1 MTLDELNRLPSS
13 RAAAEFTRCCGSSRW
28 ATAMAKARPFAQ
40 FDAMVQKGDEIWE
53 SLGKTDWIEAF
64 AAHPRVG
71 DLRRASG
78 WSAAEQSGMQ
88 SADDE
93 TKGRLASL
101 NQLYER
107 RFGYIFIVCATGKSS
122 AEMLALL
129 EGRISNGPN
138 AELRIAADEQRKIT
152 ALRLAKLVDT
162 AT

>member
-13 RAAAEFTRCCGSSRW
+13 RAVAEFTRCCGSSRW
-28 ATAMAKARPFAQ
+28 ATAMAKARPFAR
-40 FDAMVQKGDEIWE
+40 FDAMVHKGDEIWE

-93 TKGRLASL
+93 TKERLASL

-107 RFGYIFIVCATGKSS
+107 RFGYIFIACATGKSS
-122 AEMLALL
+122 AELLALL
-129 EGRISNGPN
+129 EARISNGPN
-138 AELRIAADEQRKIT
+138 AELRIAADEQKKIT
-152 ALRLAKLVDT
+152 ALRLARLVDT
-162 AT
+162 PT